1 LFTAVK
7 LTTLVTDAAIR
18 MSEVRS
24 RYGLLVSALGAIVLI
39 VSVFLPWYEV
49 TSTLHA
55 GAGAGVDVGHRLAT
69 VSAFRALRDVD
80 IVLLVLAAL
89 AILDALAPLA
99 PTGRPLP
106 GGAGGSVVLLGAVA
120 ATFVLFRMLA
130 PPPSVVGVAELSLR
144 EGAWLALLGSL
155 AIALGGMWPRS
166 IGFLAPSAG
175 RAPGA
180 WSGLPG

>member
-1 LFTAVK
+1 MAG
-7 LTTLVTDAAIR
+7 D
-18 MSEVRS
+18 RS
-24 RYGLLVSALGAIVLI
+24 RYGLLVSALGATVLI

-49 TSTLHA
+49 AFTLHA
-55 GAGAGVDVGHRLAT
+55 SAGAAAGHRVAT
-69 VSAFRALRDVD
+69 VTAHRALREVN

-99 PTGRPLP
+99 SIGGPLP

-120 ATFVLFRMLA
+120 AAFVLYRMLA
-130 PPPSVVGVAELSLR
+130 PPAAGAGVAELSLR

-155 AIALGGMWPRS
+155 AIALGGMWPRG
-166 IGFLAPSAG
+166 IGFAAPSTG

-180 WSGLPG
+180 RPGLQG